1 MLLQT
6 IGPGSLSFSMATP
19 WELNYPPTML
29 SPSTS
34 MTGDSRTNHGMHL
47 HPVVSYDMLTDQK
60 LC

>member
-34 MTGDSRTNHGMHL
+34 MTGDS
-47 HPVVSYDMLTDQK
+47 
-60 LC
+60 